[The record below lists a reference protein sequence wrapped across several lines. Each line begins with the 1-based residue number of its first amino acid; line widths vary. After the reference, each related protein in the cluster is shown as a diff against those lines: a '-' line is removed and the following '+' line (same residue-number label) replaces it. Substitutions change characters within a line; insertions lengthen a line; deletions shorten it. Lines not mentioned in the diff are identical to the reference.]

1 MFLQILL
8 PHPSVIHFSV
18 IQKAM
23 KILTHIS
30 SITEKENCGVGGGGG
45 NQIKTKIEPD
55 TNYCNF

>member
-30 SITEKENCGVGGGGG
+30 SITEKENCGVGGGEE
-45 NQIKTKIEPD
+45 IK
-55 TNYCNF
+55 